1 MFSVLELLQ
10 CNRRW
15 EIVSIRNLAPNSG
28 HLTEASLMFSGII
41 SYSCA
46 LESSG
51 ARCAAFTVAGNANST
66 IDCHERWYFR
76 SREVVRCA
84 SLRHQTTYL
93 EMFGRSLLRQLS
105 QSEKVICAFE
115 DPLCWFHGPC
125 LRRDNENDGLRPNL
139 RLDALSQCASNCG
152 HIMVRV
158 TVIHGVRKSAFSRSS
173 FDLPVPVVFLHR
185 GMQILVILAAGSS
198 TQLNANK

>member
-28 HLTEASLMFSGII
+28 HLTEASLMFSGIT

-66 IDCHERWYFR
+66 IDCHERSYFR
-76 SREVVRCA
+76 SKEVVRCA
-84 SLRHQTTYL
+84 SLGHQTTYL
-93 EMFGRSLLRQLS
+93 PLAEPSSSL
-105 QSEKVICAFE
+105 
-115 DPLCWFHGPC
+115 
-125 LRRDNENDGLRPNL
+125 
-139 RLDALSQCASNCG
+139 
-152 HIMVRV
+152 
-158 TVIHGVRKSAFSRSS
+158 SA
-173 FDLPVPVVFLHR
+173 
-185 GMQILVILAAGSS
+185 ILTA
-198 TQLNANK
+198 